1 MLGFDPWSCTGTR
14 TYNRL
19 TLLVFFEYHS
29 RTSNSSSGLFDGGE
43 EGLPYGRDKLKIS
56 WVIYA

>member
-1 MLGFDPWSCTGTR
+1 MVLHRDKDIQQADTLG
-14 TYNRL
+14 
-19 TLLVFFEYHS
+19 FFEYHS